1 MISTLRLSKMFVAV
15 LCALFAQVTLVA
27 QTVEVKSWKEYET
40 MKQRGFVPAWNEGA
54 RLKME
59 ASRAA
64 EKPVRSLDVIGNL
77 KDVGTSCNCLQ
88 AIDDTF
94 QVVPF
99 TAGVAPEYRN
109 DDGSSPMI
117 SFPFDFCYYG
127 TTYNSCYINNNGN
140 ISFGAPSTSFSAQSF
155 PNDAN
160 NMIAPFWTDI
170 DTRGAGSG
178 VVHYKVNEHALIV
191 IWDHVGYYSQGVD
204 KLNTFQI
211 VITDGTSSL
220 LPAGETVGFCYGDV
234 QFAVGGTFGG
244 TSNATV
250 GCNRGDGVNF
260 TGIGRFNQN
269 NSNYEGPITNGSG
282 INYLDYHHFP
292 MNVCGD
298 NLSSNFPPI
307 HPLSINCDT
316 LFYCVG
322 DTIELSFIESQPGQ
336 SVTASLDIPVEFD
349 NGWFFEQGNGFG
361 TLYAFIPDTNV
372 DIQFPITVNASDNG
386 IPQANLSY
394 SYIVV
399 VNADVVPPTIT
410 GPTQICLTGSEG
422 TLSIPTSYTNVIW
435 STGWSGNTTTITA
448 PGDYS
453 ATAYFGGCETAASI
467 NVGFY
472 PLPVP
477 SITGE
482 SAICAN
488 ATTTLSVTQPYPGYL
503 WDDNSTGATMEAG
516 VGNHWVVVTDNNGC
530 NGTANF
536 VITSI
541 SDNGGGIIIGPIY
554 PAVETTYN
562 YYFTVTDAVTYVWTI
577 TGGTIVSGQGTNA
590 VDVIWNNVG
599 DGDLQVV
606 YTNSDGCESSPLILD
621 VDSYVGLV
629 ENNAVVT
636 GLYPNPATDVLFID
650 VERAFVGSFFTLTNS
665 IGEMIQKGQLND
677 QHNTL
682 SIAHLPQG
690 VYFIQ
695 VNGGETHKVVKRH

>member
-1 MISTLRLSKMFVAV
+1 MISFLQQSKMYFVV
-15 LCALFAQVTLVA
+15 VCAFFAQLTLMA
-27 QTVEVKSWKEYET
+27 QTAEVKSWQEYDT
-40 MKQRGFVPAWNEGA
+40 MKKRGFVPVWDEGA
-54 RLKME
+54 LQKLE
-59 ASRAA
+59 ATRKA
-64 EKPVRSLDVIGNL
+64 EKPVRSVDVIGNL
-77 KDVGTSCNCLQ
+77 KDAGASCDCLQ

-99 TAGVAPEYRN
+99 TSGVAPEYRN
-109 DDGSSPMI
+109 DDGTSPLI
-117 SFPFDFCYYG
+117 SLPFNFCYYG

-155 PNDAN
+155 PNATN

-170 DTRGAGSG
+170 DTRGAASG

-191 IWDHVGYYSQGVD
+191 IWDHVGYFSNGVD

-211 VITDGTSSL
+211 VISDGTSSL
-220 LPAGETVGFCYGDV
+220 LPPGENVGFCYGDV

-244 TSNATV
+244 TGNATV

-269 NSNYEGPITNGSG
+269 NSNYTGPITNGSG

-298 NLSSNFPPI
+298 NATSNFPPI

-336 SVTASLDIPVEFD
+336 SVVATIDIPAEYDAGSFY
-349 NGWFFEQGNGFG
+349 EQGNGFG
-361 TLYAFIPDTNV
+361 TIYAYIPDTDV
-372 DIQFPITVNASDNG
+372 DIQYQITVNASDNG

-394 SYIVV
+394 SYIIV

-410 GPTQICLTGSEG
+410 GPAQICLSGSEG
-422 TLSIPTSYTNVIW
+422 TLSVPSSYSNALW
-435 STGWSGNTTTITA
+435 SNGWSGNSTTITA
-448 PGDYS
+448 PGNYS
-453 ATAYFGGCETAASI
+453 VTAYFGGCETSASI

-477 SITGE
+477 SIMGE
-482 SAICAN
+482 TAICGN
-488 ATTTLSVTQPYPGYL
+488 ATTTLSVSQPYAGYL
-503 WDDNSTGATMEAG
+503 WDDNSTGATMQAG

-530 NGTANF
+530 NGTATF
-536 VITSI
+536 SITSI
-541 SDNGGGIIIGPIY
+541 SDNGGGIVIGPIY
-554 PAVETTYN
+554 PAVEVTYN
-562 YYFTVTDAVTYVWTI
+562 YYFTITNAVSYVWTI

-590 VDVIWNNVG
+590 VDVIWTNVG

-606 YTNSDGCESSPLILD
+606 YTNEDGCESSPLVLD
-621 VDSYVGLV
+621 VDSYVGLE
-629 ENNAVVT
+629 ENNAVVS
-636 GLYPNPATDVLFID
+636 GIYPNPAVNQIAID
-650 VERAFVGSFFTLTNS
+650 VQRSYVGSIYTLTNS
-665 IGEMIQKGQLND
+665 IGELVQKGQLND
-677 QHNTL
+677 MHNEL
-682 SIAHLPQG
+682 AIGHLPQG

-695 VNGGETHKVVKRH
+695 VNGGETHKIVKTH